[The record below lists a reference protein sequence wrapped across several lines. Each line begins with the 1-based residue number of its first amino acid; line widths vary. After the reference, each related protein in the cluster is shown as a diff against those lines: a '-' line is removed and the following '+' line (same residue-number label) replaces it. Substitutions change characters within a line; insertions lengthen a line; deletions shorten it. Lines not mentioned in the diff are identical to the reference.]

1 MAIDTLVD
9 VTVPFAK
16 VAIGLVFLVGANH
29 LFQAIKEILI
39 SRFALST
46 LSTHDNIVQTAFKT
60 VKCAGKLINPSHNEK
75 VLHNLI
81 KNINEAKGVD
91 DLLLDDIIFRLNEIE
106 TRLGVGL
113 QNDRN

>member
-1 MAIDTLVD
+1 MSIDTLID
-9 VTVPFAK
+9 LTIPFTK
-16 VAIGLVFLVGANH
+16 IAIGLIIIVGANH

-46 LSTHDNIVQTAFKT
+46 HNDIVQTAFKT
-60 VKCAGKLINPSHNEK
+60 VKSAGKLVNPSHNEK
-75 VLHNLI
+75 VLHSLI

>member
-1 MAIDTLVD
+1 MAINTIFDI
-9 VTVPFAK
+9 TVPVVK
-16 VAIGLVFLVGANH
+16 IVISAIVLVGSIN

-39 SRFALST
+39 SRFA

-60 VKCAGKLINPSHNEK
+60 VKCAGKLVHPSHNEK

>member
-16 VAIGLVFLVGANH
+16 VAVGLVFLVGANH

-39 SRFALST
+39 SRFA

>member
-1 MAIDTLVD
+1 MSIDTLID
-9 VTVPFAK
+9 LTTPFTK
-16 VAIGLVFLVGANH
+16 IAIGLIILVGANH
-29 LFQAIKEILI
+29 FFQAIKEILI
-39 SRFALST
+39 SRFA

-60 VKCAGKLINPSHNEK
+60 VKCAGKLVNPSHNEK

-91 DLLLDDIIFRLNEIE
+91 DLLLGDIIFRLNEIE

>member
-1 MAIDTLVD
+1 MSIDTLID
-9 VTVPFAK
+9 LTIPFTK
-16 VAIGLVFLVGANH
+16 IAIGLIVLVGANH
-29 LFQAIKEILI
+29 FFQAIKEILI
-39 SRFALST
+39 SRFA

-60 VKCAGKLINPSHNEK
+60 VKCAGKLVHPSHNEK

>member
-9 VTVPFAK
+9 VTIPFAK

-39 SRFALST
+39 SKFT

-60 VKCAGKLINPSHNEK
+60 VKCAGKLVNPSHNEK

-91 DLLLDDIIFRLNEIE
+91 DLFHGRRHFRRRDLFESC
-106 TRLGVGL
+106 
-113 QNDRN
+113 

>member
-1 MAIDTLVD
+1 MSIDTLID
-9 VTVPFAK
+9 LTIPFTK
-16 VAIGLVFLVGANH
+16 IAIGLIVLVGANH
-29 LFQAIKEILI
+29 FFQAIKEILI
-39 SRFALST
+39 SRFA

>member
-1 MAIDTLVD
+1 MAINSIID

-16 VAIGLVFLVGANH
+16 IAIGLIVLIGANH

-39 SRFALST
+39 SKFALST
-46 LSTHDNIVQTAFKT
+46 HNDIVQKAFKT
-60 VKCAGKLINPSHNEK
+60 VKSAGKLVNPNHNEK

-81 KNINEAKGVD
+81 KNINEAKGDD
-91 DLLLDDIIFRLNEIE
+91 DLLLGDIVFRLNEIE
-106 TRLGVGL
+106 TRLGIGL

>member
-1 MAIDTLVD
+1 MSIDTLID
-9 VTVPFAK
+9 LTIPFTK
-16 VAIGLVFLVGANH
+16 ITIGLIVLIGANH
-29 LFQAIKEILI
+29 FFQAIKEILI

-46 LSTHDNIVQTAFKT
+46 HNDIVQTAFKA
-60 VKCAGKLINPSHNEK
+60 VKSAGKLVNPSHNEK